1 MTCHPRFLE
10 GTPFNLF
17 SGTGIKT
24 LSPKQSKKT
33 LFPSISEVCLFCEMS
48 VLGLEIL

>member
-1 MTCHPRFLE
+1 MTGHPRFLE

-24 LSPKQSKKT
+24 LQNKAKKT